1 MGQDQLFNNNTVVK
15 KINDDYAAFF
25 QMLTNKTGL
34 KMSNG
39 LQEMWKISDVLTCE
53 VNILINLLYN
63 QFSLHLNTVDEVS
76 LSQILFLDYYRQ
88 SKNFGFG

>member
-39 LQEMWKISDVLTCE
+39 LREMWKISDALTCE
-53 VNILINLLYN
+53 VNILINLLIDVYTLI
-63 QFSLHLNTVDEVS
+63 QS
-76 LSQILFLDYYRQ
+76 ILVTPQYRW
-88 SKNFGFG
+88 